1 MHPTRNESTTFILS
15 LSTVTP
21 NSTIGPYVDEMP
33 AWVHHFGF
41 ILYLTLLVL
50 AILVDTAILFVFWR
64 VKELRNVTNNLLCNM
79 VAADLLFALQ
89 TPLEAM
95 SIFSGEWEIGNGLCR
110 FHRFLLHTF
119 YNVVILSLTVVS
131 IERYLA
137 ICHPFRFQSH
147 EIKFKCGRLIIV
159 VWIASL
165 ILSVPQLCLSSV
177 EKLNGKFVCMEER
190 PHQYLTVFLAYHLPM
205 FAVLYFVPIVV
216 MTFTY
221 AKVQKQLYD
230 VVKRYRQRS
239 RFDVCGAMKMR
250 RSIIRMLLV
259 VVVVFVVC
267 LTPLTFMELL
277 HVTPVMDHYDPLG
290 VLIFC
295 VGMLAFLHSLL
306 NPLVSSFLSKEFRK
320 AAKRAFNCP
329 MKFELCKIKQKE
341 KNNNCKLQQVTQNGV
356 NKSTVWLN
364 GQSGKPANELKQDG
378 SFVNEGATLSF
389 ETLTET
395 TELPKEEE

>member
-1 MHPTRNESTTFILS
+1 MHPTRNESATFILS
-15 LSTVTP
+15 LSTATP
-21 NSTIGPYVDEMP
+21 NSTIGPYVDELP
-33 AWVHHFGF
+33 AWAQLVGF
-41 ILYLTLLVL
+41 ISYVILLVL

-89 TPLEAM
+89 TPLEAT
-95 SIFSGEWEIGNGLCR
+95 SILNDEWEIGNGLCK

-131 IERYLA
+131 IERYIA
-137 ICHPFRFQSH
+137 ICHPLRFQSH
-147 EIKFKCGRLIIV
+147 EDKFKCGRLIIV
-159 VWIASL
+159 VWISSL
-165 ILSVPQLCLSSV
+165 ILSVPQMGLSSV
-177 EKLNGKFVCMEER
+177 EELNGKRVCMEER
-190 PHQYLTVFLAYHLPM
+190 PHEYLTVFLAYHLPM

-221 AKVQKQLYD
+221 ANVSKQLSD
-230 VVKRYRQRS
+230 VVERYRQRS
-239 RFDVCGAMKMR
+239 RFDICGAMKMR

-277 HVTPVMDHYDPLG
+277 HVTPVMEHYDPFG
-290 VLIFC
+290 VLVFC
-295 VGMLAFLHSLL
+295 IGMLAFLHSLL

-329 MKFELCKIKQKE
+329 KKFELCKIKE
-341 KNNNCKLQQVTQNGV
+341 RENNNNCKLQHVTPNGV
-356 NKSTVWLN
+356 NESTARLN
-364 GQSGKPANELKQDG
+364 GQTSKPENELKQNG
-378 SFVNEGATLSF
+378 GIVNEGATLSF

-395 TELPKEEE
+395 TELPKGDE